1 MHHKQRHEILK
12 KFYHRRDKL
21 EKTDMPLNMFLRH
34 ATVYTILEL
43 RDNVILL
50 KLSREHLDT
59 ALQKEG
65 RIVY

>member
-1 MHHKQRHEILK
+1 
-12 KFYHRRDKL
+12 
-21 EKTDMPLNMFLRH
+21 MPLNMFLRH

-59 ALQKEG
+59 ALHKEG